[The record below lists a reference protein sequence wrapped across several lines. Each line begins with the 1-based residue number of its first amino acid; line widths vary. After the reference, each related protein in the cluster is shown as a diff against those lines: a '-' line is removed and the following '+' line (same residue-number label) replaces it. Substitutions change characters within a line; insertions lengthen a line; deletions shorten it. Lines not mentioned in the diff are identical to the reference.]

1 MKSNFAFLVGL
12 LLLISCKNFQTVQ
25 LDLPKEAV
33 SPNKVLGSLTSSNVL
48 LINQGVLEDFNNDHH
63 DWKKSSDSLK
73 IITVGGFLTITNQSS
88 SSEDHVSK
96 LYFPLDFSK
105 SSAIQINY
113 KADSISSVP
122 LRLALIDEQENIQ
135 ILFPFQWQKES
146 LIFPLNHREI
156 PGYFQ
161 LNRVVQI
168 LIIPGNTGHP
178 LRGKLYIDQIKALE

>member
-178 LRGKLYIDQIKALE
+178 LIGKLYIDQIKALE